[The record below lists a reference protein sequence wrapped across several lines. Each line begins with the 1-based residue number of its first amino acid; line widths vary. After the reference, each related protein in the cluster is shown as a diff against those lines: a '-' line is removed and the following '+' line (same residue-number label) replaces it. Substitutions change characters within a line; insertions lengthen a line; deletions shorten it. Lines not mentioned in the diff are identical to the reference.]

1 MPDPRPMTTEVA
13 LLRAVTALRERH
25 AHRPDERD
33 AKAIDN
39 IQRIIDQ
46 RGMSEHEPGCD
57 YLTTAIDV
65 WVYG

>member
-1 MPDPRPMTTEVA
+1 MTTEVA
-13 LLRAVTALRERH
+13 LLRAVTALRERFTRH
-25 AHRPDERD
+25 ADQRD
-33 AKAIDN
+33 AEAIDN

-46 RGMSEHEPGCD
+46 RGMDEHEPGCD